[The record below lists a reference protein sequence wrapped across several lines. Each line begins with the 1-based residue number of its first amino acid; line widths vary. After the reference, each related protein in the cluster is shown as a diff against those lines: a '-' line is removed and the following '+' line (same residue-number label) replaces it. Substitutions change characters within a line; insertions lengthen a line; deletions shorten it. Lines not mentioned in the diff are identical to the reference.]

1 MMNKSAIDWC
11 DFSWNPVTGCNFG
24 CEYCYA
30 QRQATRFAGNIRMN
44 MTSEQL
50 KTDAAGLYVLE
61 QPFKNYTGAVL
72 PFPAGFAPTFHK
84 YRLGDPAKKKKPAN
98 IFVCSMA
105 DLFGDWIPDE
115 WIEAVFEACKAAPQ
129 HNYLFLTKSPG
140 RYQILAAAGKL
151 PELPNF
157 WYGSSIT
164 GPDNW
169 FWWSE
174 YHHTFVS
181 YEPMLKPLGI
191 ADEDAARKVDWI
203 IAGAET
209 GHRAGKITPEEGW
222 LEELAAAA
230 RRAGVPLWIKDS
242 EEIRAVIGG
251 EPAQALPDALKRPKD
266 RPTPH
271 CAECEHCI
279 KTQEGQRGTRKDCA
293 IGWTAEGYED
303 GGARHIPTRG
313 NRQSPDWCPRRKDDA
328 E

>member
-30 QRQATRFAGNIRMN
+30 RRQATRFSGNTRLN
-44 MTSEQL
+44 MTNEQL
-50 KTDAAGLYVLE
+50 KTETAGLYILE
-61 QPFKNYTGAVL
+61 QPFKNYNGAVL
-72 PFPAGFAPTFHK
+72 PFPVGFAPTFHK

-105 DLFGDWIPDE
+105 DLF
-115 WIEAVFEACKAAPQ
+115 
-129 HNYLFLTKSPG
+129 
-140 RYQILAAAGKL
+140 
-151 PELPNF
+151 
-157 WYGSSIT
+157 
-164 GPDNW
+164 
-169 FWWSE
+169 
-174 YHHTFVS
+174 
-181 YEPMLKPLGI
+181 
-191 ADEDAARKVDWI
+191 
-203 IAGAET
+203 GAET

-242 EEIRAVIGG
+242 EEIRDVIGG

-271 CAECEHCI
+271 CSECEHCV
-279 KTQEGQRGTRKDCA
+279 KTREGQRGTRKECA